1 MPNRPEYQE
10 KLDDMIFFI
19 GDYANIFPYNPDN
32 TDTERRL
39 TGRIQKLKTDIDEL
53 ITKEPDTLKRYI
65 SSVYDQYIA
74 LRNKWVVSQEMW
86 NAPE

>member
-19 GDYANIFPYNPDN
+19 GNYANIFPYNPDN
-32 TDTERRL
+32 ADTERSL
-39 TGRIQKLKTDIDEL
+39 SSRIQKLRTDISEL
-53 ITKEPDTLKRYI
+53 ITNQPDTLKRYV
-65 SSVYDQYIA
+65 SSVYDQYLKLQDKWEIA
-74 LRNKWVVSQEMW
+74 QATW